1 MKCWRTLKDLLN
13 ERNMHMIKKD
23 LKCPQCGKTLLRLYG
38 TALRRVECT
47 CGYLV
52 DLKTKEHGEEVRR
65 RAKG

>member
-1 MKCWRTLKDLLN
+1 MKGQSI
-13 ERNMHMIKKD
+13 MIKRE
-23 LKCPQCGKTLLRLYG
+23 LRCPRCGKTLLRLYG

-47 CGYLV
+47 CGYPV

>member
-1 MKCWRTLKDLLN
+1 
-13 ERNMHMIKKD
+13 MHMIKKD

-47 CGYLV
+47 CGYPV

>member
-1 MKCWRTLKDLLN
+1 
-13 ERNMHMIKKD
+13 MHMIKRE
-23 LKCPQCGKTLLRLYG
+23 LRCPRCGKTLLRLYG

-52 DLKTKEHGEEVRR
+52 DLKTKEHGEEVRH

>member
-1 MKCWRTLKDLLN
+1 MKLN
-13 ERNMHMIKKD
+13 FLRYERNMHMIKRE
-23 LKCPQCGKTLLRLYG
+23 LRCPRCGKTLLRLYG